1 VPLDTVGNGGME
13 MVGIGPTK
21 HGEKNQGNLK
31 GDRDMRESADILSM

>member
-21 HGEKNQGNLK
+21 YAEKIK
-31 GDRDMRESADILSM
+31 EISKEIEI